1 MDTTRRQWIKVAGIA
16 VGALAAP
23 ASAWADRLRILGDVE
38 PNQPFALGQVSPD
51 LQRFLAGIRVGD
63 ARLRSPMTVFWL
75 HGTHDV
81 SPLDVATLEE
91 ARARGDLVI
100 AELAQATVPEL
111 VVENRGKP
119 YVLLLAGEILLG
131 GKQNRVLKEDILLPP
146 SSGRRSIGVYCVEQ
160 GRWSGR
166 AGTFDTRS
174 SFAAPELRSRV
185 MDKANQSAIWAE
197 VDKYSRRVGASST
210 TQNYQEVYEKPDVK
224 KHLATIEQNMDSR
237 AAPGAIGGA
246 VFIGSRLTGLDLFQ
260 DAGLFARQ
268 WPKLLRA
275 HALEAYGRP
284 APGVDEKDLRRR
296 MEALLLKGSK
306 AEGVLRGNAGVG
318 QIFETRLDGLRASAL
333 VFDGGVPHAAI
344 L

>member
-1 MDTTRRQWIKVAGIA
+1 MGTTRRQWIKVAGIA

-23 ASAWADRLRILGDVE
+23 VSAWADRLRILGEGE
-38 PNQPFALGQVSPD
+38 PSQPFAMGQVSPD
-51 LQRFLAGIRVGD
+51 LQRWLAGIRVGD
-63 ARLRSPMTVFWL
+63 ARRHSAMTVFWL
-75 HGTHDV
+75 LGTHAGP
-81 SPLDVATLEE
+81 PLDVGTLEE
-91 ARARGDLVI
+91 ARTRGDLVI
-100 AELAQATVPEL
+100 EELAQAAVPEL
-111 VVENRGKP
+111 VVENRSKS

-185 MDKANQSAIWAE
+185 MDKANQSAVWAE
-197 VDKYSRRVGASST
+197 VDKYSRRVGASSA

-224 KHLATIEQNMDSR
+224 KHLATIEQGIDSR
-237 AAPGAIGGA
+237 TAPGATGAA
-246 VFIGSRLTGLDLFQ
+246 VFIGSRLTGLDLFH
-260 DAGLFARQ
+260 DASLLAKQ
-268 WPKLLRA
+268 WRKLLRA
-275 HALEAYGRP
+275 HALDAYNHP
-284 APGVDEKDLRRR
+284 ASGADEKRLRSRV
-296 MEALLLKGSK
+296 EDLLLNGSR

-333 VFDGGVPHAAI
+333 VFDGRVPHAAI